1 VALQGMTLHFRA
13 IELPPDERSA
23 VDPSDEQELFEC
35 ALATRRQIEDVEGI
49 AESLFQLGL
58 VHQVL
63 RRDLE
68 AGSPFVRE
76 ALGLVE
82 GLPDADSL
90 LRSEI
95 HRHVGFDLLLREER
109 HGPAIEHFE
118 ASLELR
124 RGLAERGWIAG
135 ALTALSLA
143 HRLASRSDEAIA
155 FAQQSLELAQDEG
168 LRARFVVAAEES
180 LRAAEKLGAAGD
192 RT

>member
-1 VALQGMTLHFRA
+1 MTLHFRA

-23 VDPSDEQELFEC
+23 VDPSDEQELFER

-82 GLPDADSL
+82 GLPAADSL

>member
-1 VALQGMTLHFRA
+1 MTLHFRA

-23 VDPSDEQELFEC
+23 IDPTDEQDLFER
-35 ALATRRQIEDVEGI
+35 ALATRREIDDVEGI

-63 RRDLE
+63 HRDLE
-68 AGSPFVRE
+68 AGAPYVRE
-76 ALGLVE
+76 ALELVE
-82 GLPDADSL
+82 GLPGADAL

-109 HGPAIEHFE
+109 HEPAVEHLE
-118 ASLELR
+118 TSLELR

-143 HRLASRSDEAIA
+143 HRLGGRSDEAIA
-155 FAQQSLELAQDEG
+155 FARQSLELAQDER

-180 LRAAEKLGAAGD
+180 LRAAEEAGAAED
-192 RT
+192 RA